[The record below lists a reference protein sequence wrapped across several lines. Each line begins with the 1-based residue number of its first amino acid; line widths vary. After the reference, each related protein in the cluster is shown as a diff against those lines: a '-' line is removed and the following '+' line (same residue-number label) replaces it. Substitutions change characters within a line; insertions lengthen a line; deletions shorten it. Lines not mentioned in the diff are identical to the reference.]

1 MSSPAP
7 KPTPTVEEILETALQ
22 LPKEQRLRLAEQLRE
37 SAEDEPENEIAAAW
51 SDEIADRVDAL
62 DRGELQ
68 TVSARQVFERL
79 RAKHAR

>member
-7 KPTPTVEEILETALQ
+7 KPMPTVEEILETALQ

-37 SAEDEPENEIAAAW
+37 SADDEPENEIAAAW
-51 SDEIADRVDAL
+51 SDEIADRVDAV

-68 TVSARQVFERL
+68 TVSAREVFERL

>member
-7 KPTPTVEEILETALQ
+7 KPMPTVEEILETALQ

-37 SAEDEPENEIAAAW
+37 SADDEPENEIAAAW

-68 TVSARQVFERL
+68 TVSAREVFERL